1 MQEHIVNEIFS
12 LCMLLFNQ
20 IKYSCLVST
29 NLERRRYMRNKLK
42 NKQFFNF
49 VEIICW
55 NSFEIKKWVLN
66 ENALWKNLGI

>member
-20 IKYSCLVST
+20 IKYSCFVST
-29 NLERRRYMRNKLK
+29 NLECRRYIRNKLK
-42 NKQFFNF
+42 NKQFYNF

-66 ENALWKNLGI
+66 EIALWKNLGI